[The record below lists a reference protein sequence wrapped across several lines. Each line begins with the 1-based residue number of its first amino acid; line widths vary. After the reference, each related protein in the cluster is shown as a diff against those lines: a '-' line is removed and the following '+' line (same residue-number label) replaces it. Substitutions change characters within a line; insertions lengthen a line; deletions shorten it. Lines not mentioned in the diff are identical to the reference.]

1 MPSNLMTVYSTIVD
15 FMHDNVDIDALQRYA
30 AFSTFCL
37 KSCRLNY
44 PSLSSGMAR
53 HQFEVEQ
60 VGLRAD

>member
-1 MPSNLMTVYSTIVD
+1 MLSNLMTVYSTIVD
-15 FMHDNVDIDALQRYA
+15 FMHDNVDIDALCCFFYI
-30 AFSTFCL
+30 L
-37 KSCRLNY
+37 LEMCRLNY